1 MPLWNFM
8 ISQTVS
14 LDVKKGR
21 QRERGGGKKKKNAG
35 ENYQGFSSPSWQK
48 HNVVPKD
55 MKIFNRE

>member
-1 MPLWNFM
+1 MELHDIPNGF
-8 ISQTVS
+8 TGCE
-14 LDVKKGR
+14 KRETG
-21 QRERGGGKKKKNAG
+21 RERGREKKRRKNAG